1 MKIKILT
8 IFPSFYNDFLNTSII
23 KRAINK
29 KIVSIDIINIRDYSL
44 DKNKRIDDHPI
55 GGGAGLIM
63 KIEPLYAALKDN
75 SNIKSHKILLSP
87 KGKVYS
93 QKDAK
98 RLALEDEI
106 ILICGHYEGIDYR
119 FESEVDELISVGD
132 YILTG
137 GEIPSLVICDSVIRL
152 LKGVISEESI
162 IEESFEN
169 NLLEY
174 PQYTYPNVFNNKKI
188 PDILFCG
195 NHEIIKKYQHKQA
208 LIETYKYRPDLINY
222 NKLNKEDQSIID
234 LLKEGKNIDLNE
246 EEIKSIKKGKK
257 FIK

>member
-44 DKNKRIDDHPI
+44 DKNRRIDDHPI

-75 SNIKSHKILLSP
+75 SNKKSHKILLSP

-152 LKGVISEESI
+152 LKGVISI
-162 IEESFEN
+162 GRIN
-169 NLLEY
+169 AVLL
-174 PQYTYPNVFNNKKI
+174 
-188 PDILFCG
+188 DILPCEFSLPK
-195 NHEIIKKYQHKQA
+195 IIR
-208 LIETYKYRPDLINY
+208 L
-222 NKLNKEDQSIID
+222 
-234 LLKEGKNIDLNE
+234 
-246 EEIKSIKKGKK
+246 
-257 FIK
+257 